1 MRCDL
6 TLLCWQNGVLKRDFV
21 SSLKNTQMLDLY
33 SFDTPNGLKIKMM
46 LHECEAEYNFH
57 SINILK
63 NEQFAEDFLRIS
75 PNNKIPALVDSAG
88 PDGQAISLFESGAI
102 LIYLGEKYARC
113 YPQAERARLE
123 VLQWLMFQMGGLGP
137 FLGQAHHFLRFA
149 PEKIPYAMDRYRNE
163 AARLYKV
170 MDARLS
176 VTEWLAAGEY
186 SIADIACYPWI
197 YSHKWQ
203 EQDLDDYPNLQRWF
217 TAIANREATQA
228 AFADM
233 AERN

>member
-1 MRCDL
+1 
-6 TLLCWQNGVLKRDFV
+6 
-21 SSLKNTQMLDLY
+21 MLDLY

>member
-1 MRCDL
+1 
-6 TLLCWQNGVLKRDFV
+6 
-21 SSLKNTQMLDLY
+21 MLDLY

-46 LHECEAEYNFH
+46 LHECEAQYNLH
-57 SINILK
+57 SINILQS
-63 NEQFAEDFLRIS
+63 EQFAEDFLRIS
-75 PNNKIPALVDSAG
+75 PNNKIPALVDSSG
-88 PDGQAISLFESGAI
+88 PDGHAISLFESGAI

-123 VLQWLMFQMGGLGP
+123 VMQWLMFQMGGLGP

-170 MDARLS
+170 MDTRLS
-176 VTEWLAAGEY
+176 SNEWLAAGEY

-203 EQDLDDYPNLQRWF
+203 EQELSDYPNLQRWF
-217 TAIANREATQA
+217 TTIANRAATQA
-228 AFADM
+228 AFEGM

>member
-1 MRCDL
+1 
-6 TLLCWQNGVLKRDFV
+6 
-21 SSLKNTQMLDLY
+21 MLDLY

-170 MDARLS
+170 MDTRLS
-176 VTEWLAAGEY
+176 ANEWLAAGEY

-203 EQDLDDYPNLQRWF
+203 EQDLADYPNLQRWF
-217 TAIANREATQA
+217 TAIASRAATQA

>member
-1 MRCDL
+1 
-6 TLLCWQNGVLKRDFV
+6 
-21 SSLKNTQMLDLY
+21 MLDLY

-113 YPQAERARLE
+113 YPQAERARLK

-170 MDARLS
+170 MDTRLS

-197 YSHKWQ
+197 YSHKWCH
-203 EQDLDDYPNLQRWF
+203 D
-217 TAIANREATQA
+217 
-228 AFADM
+228 
-233 AERN
+233 

>member
-1 MRCDL
+1 
-6 TLLCWQNGVLKRDFV
+6 
-21 SSLKNTQMLDLY
+21 MLDLY
-33 SFDTPNGLKIKMM
+33 SFDTPNGLKVKMM

-170 MDARLS
+170 MDTRLS

-203 EQDLDDYPNLQRWF
+203 EQDLGDYPNLQRWF
-217 TAIANREATQA
+217 TAIASRAATKA
-228 AFADM
+228 AFAGM

>member
-1 MRCDL
+1 
-6 TLLCWQNGVLKRDFV
+6 
-21 SSLKNTQMLDLY
+21 MLDLY

-63 NEQFAEDFLRIS
+63 NEQFAEDFLRIN

-203 EQDLDDYPNLQRWF
+203 EQDLADYPNLQRWF
-217 TAIANREATQA
+217 TAIGSRAATQA
-228 AFADM
+228 AFAGM

>member
-1 MRCDL
+1 
-6 TLLCWQNGVLKRDFV
+6 
-21 SSLKNTQMLDLY
+21 MLDLY
-33 SFDTPNGLKIKMM
+33 SFDTPNGLKVKMM

-170 MDARLS
+170 MDTRLS
-176 VTEWLAAGEY
+176 ANEWLAAGEY

-203 EQDLDDYPNLQRWF
+203 EQDLADYPNLQRWF
-217 TAIANREATQA
+217 TAIASRAATQA

>member
-1 MRCDL
+1 
-6 TLLCWQNGVLKRDFV
+6 
-21 SSLKNTQMLDLY
+21 MLDLY

-46 LHECEAEYNFH
+46 LHECEAEYKFH

-63 NEQFAEDFLRIS
+63 NEQFTEDFLRIS

-170 MDARLS
+170 MDTRLS
-176 VTEWLAAGEY
+176 ANEWLAAGEY

-217 TAIANREATQA
+217 TAIASRAATQA

>member
-1 MRCDL
+1 
-6 TLLCWQNGVLKRDFV
+6 
-21 SSLKNTQMLDLY
+21 MLNLY

-46 LHECEAEYNFH
+46 LHECEAEYSLH
-57 SINILK
+57 SINILQ

-88 PDGQAISLFESGAI
+88 PDGKAISLFESGAI

-149 PEKIPYAMDRYRNE
+149 PEKISYAMDRYRNE

-170 MDARLS
+170 MDTRLS
-176 VTEWLAAGEY
+176 TNEWLAAGEY

-203 EQDLDDYPNLQRWF
+203 EQELSDYPNLQRWF
-217 TAIANREATQA
+217 TAIANRAATQA
-228 AFADM
+228 AFEGM

>member
-1 MRCDL
+1 
-6 TLLCWQNGVLKRDFV
+6 
-21 SSLKNTQMLDLY
+21 MLDLY

-46 LHECEAEYNFH
+46 LHECEAEYKFH

-63 NEQFAEDFLRIS
+63 NEQFTEDFLRIS

-170 MDARLS
+170 MDTRLS
-176 VTEWLAAGEY
+176 ANEWLAAGEY

-203 EQDLDDYPNLQRWF
+203 EQDLADYPNLQRWF
-217 TAIANREATQA
+217 TAIASRAATQA

>member
-1 MRCDL
+1 
-6 TLLCWQNGVLKRDFV
+6 
-21 SSLKNTQMLDLY
+21 MLDLY

-113 YPQAERARLE
+113 YPLAERARLE

-170 MDARLS
+170 MDTRLS
-176 VTEWLAAGEY
+176 ANEWLAAGEY

-203 EQDLDDYPNLQRWF
+203 EQDLADYPNLQRWF
-217 TAIANREATQA
+217 TAIASRAATQA